1 MTRGLLIA
9 GTTSDAGKSLVTA
22 GVCRMLARAGISVAP
37 FKSQNM
43 SNNSMVCAA
52 SDGRAAEIGRAQWLQ
67 AVAARVVP
75 EPAMNPVLLK
85 PGSDRRSHI
94 VLMGQPAGTLEAGEF
109 ATGRAHLAAT
119 AYDAFRSLASRYDV
133 VVAEGAGSPAEVNL
147 RAGDY
152 VNMGLARE
160 MGLPVVVVGDI
171 DRGGVLAAMYGT
183 LALLD
188 DADQALIRGW
198 LVNKFRG
205 DVTLLEPGLE
215 VLGERTGRP
224 VLGVLPWLDDV
235 WIDSEDALAIGAPS
249 HVKSSASVEISLR
262 VAVIRFPRISNATD
276 IDALASERAVDIS
289 FTARPVDVSGADLVV
304 LPGSRATVSDLAWLR
319 TQGLDRALAAR
330 VAAGRPVLGICG
342 GYQMLARTIADPE
355 GVESGG
361 TTDGLALLPTTV
373 TFGTGKQ
380 LGLPRGSWR
389 GQDVAAYAIHHGV
402 ATLDPGAAVE
412 PFLDG
417 WSAGS
422 VFGTTWHGAFE
433 NDGFRR
439 AFLTHIASLTGS
451 PWTAEPG
458 AASYGSRREAMLDR
472 LADALEEHVGLDAF
486 LEVIDAAAET
496 ATSKDNNSHLAGR
509 ELPLRVVGIGADG
522 WAGLAAASRAA
533 IVAAGVIVGGQ
544 RQLDLLPAEVTAERV
559 AWPSPLRPSVRALVE
574 QYALRGLVVLASGDP
589 MWHGIGRTLQDEVGA
604 DYDIE
609 VLPHPSSV
617 TLACARMGWPVE
629 QTQVVSLLTEPID
642 VLRGRLQDGARLL
655 VLSRDE
661 TTPGAVAAA
670 LTEWGFG
677 ASTLTVLGDLG
688 GPTESRVSAPAS
700 EYDGSSTR
708 LNVVAIE
715 VTGQGLPVVPGLP
728 DESFE
733 HDGQLTKRE
742 IRAVTLSALAPRPG
756 ELLWDIG
763 GGAGSIAIEWL
774 RAAPTCRAIAI
785 EQDPAR
791 AQRITANA
799 AALGVPA
806 LEVVTGSAPAALE
819 GLEPPDVVFVG
830 GGLTTDGVLEA
841 AWAALR
847 PGGRLVANAV
857 TLESQADLVRRR
869 EKLGGTLTRLE
880 VARSTAVGR
889 FTGWR
894 PAMPV
899 VQWHVVS
906 TGSTTERKS

>member
-43 SNNSMVCAA
+43 SNNSMVCGSA
-52 SDGRAAEIGRAQWLQ
+52 DGSPGGSAAEIGRAQWLQ
-67 AVAARVVP
+67 AVAAGVVP

-109 ATGRAHLAAT
+109 ATGRAHLAAA

-147 RAGDY
+147 RTGDY

-183 LALLD
+183 LAMLD

-205 DVTLLEPGLE
+205 DVTLLNPGLE
-215 VLGERTGRP
+215 VLEERTGRP

-235 WIDSEDALAIGAPS
+235 WLDSEDALAIGGIS
-249 HVKSSASVEISLR
+249 GTSVEASLR
-262 VAVIRFPRISNATD
+262 VAVIRLPRISNATD
-276 IDALASERAVDIS
+276 IDALASEPAVDIS
-289 FTARPVDVSGADLVV
+289 FTAQPVDVSGADLVV

-319 TQGLDRALAAR
+319 ARGLDRALAER

-342 GYQMLARTIADPE
+342 GYQMLARSISDPA

-361 TTDGLALLPTTV
+361 VVDGLGLLPTTV
-373 TFGTGKQ
+373 GFGATKQ
-380 LGLPRGSWR
+380 LGLPRGAWR
-389 GQDVAAYAIHHGV
+389 GHDVSAYAIHHGV
-402 ATLDPGAAVE
+402 ATLADGAEAE

-417 WSAGS
+417 WSVGP

-433 NDGFRR
+433 NDDFRR
-439 AFLTHIASLTGS
+439 AFLGHVATLTGS
-451 PWTAEPG
+451 TWAATPG
-458 AASYGSRREAMLDR
+458 TPSYAARREAMVDR
-472 LADALEEHVGLDAF
+472 LADALEEHVGLDAV
-486 LEVIDAAAET
+486 LNVIDGVVSTTVAAQPARPPS
-496 ATSKDNNSHLAGR
+496 AR
-509 ELPLRVVGIGADG
+509 PPVRVVGIGADG
-522 WAGLAAASRAA
+522 WAGVAPGSRAA
-533 IVAAGVIVGGQ
+533 IEAAGVVVGGQ
-544 RQLDLLPAEVTAERV
+544 RQLDLLPTGVKAERV
-559 AWPSPLRPSVRALVE
+559 AWPSPLRPSVRPLVE
-574 QYALRGLVVLASGDP
+574 RHAPRGLVVLASGDP
-589 MWHGIGRTLQDEVGA
+589 MWHGIGRTLLAEVGA

-609 VLPHPSSV
+609 VLPHPGSV
-617 TLACARMGWPVE
+617 SLACARLGWPVE
-629 QTQVVSLLTEPID
+629 QTTVVSLLTQPAD
-642 VLRGRLQDGARLL
+642 VLRRHLHDGALVL

-661 TTPGAVAAA
+661 STPAEVAAVLA
-670 LTEWGFG
+670 DAGFG
-677 ASTLTVLGDLG
+677 DSSVTVLGDLG
-688 GPTESRVSAPAS
+688 SLAESIVRGTSGEIP
-700 EYDGSSTR
+700 R
-708 LNVVAIE
+708 LNVVAVE
-715 VTGQGLPVVPGLP
+715 CVGKGEQVTPGLP
-728 DESFE
+728 DEGFE

-756 ELLWDIG
+756 ELLWDVG

-774 RAAPTCRAIAI
+774 RAAHSCRAIAI
-785 EQDPAR
+785 EQDRTR
-791 AQRITANA
+791 ADRITKNA
-799 AALGVPA
+799 AALGVPS
-806 LEVVTGSAPAALE
+806 LEVVVGSAPAALE
-819 GLEPPDVVFVG
+819 GLEAPDVVFVG
-830 GGLTTDGVLEA
+830 GGLTTDGVLDA
-841 AWAALR
+841 AWAALK

-857 TLESQADLVRRR
+857 TLESQADLVRYR

-880 VARSTAVGR
+880 VARSTEVGR

-899 VQWHVVS
+899 VQWSAKKVS
-906 TGSTTERKS
+906 TGSTTERQS

>member
-22 GVCRMLARAGISVAP
+22 GVCRMLARAGVSVAP

-52 SDGRAAEIGRAQWLQ
+52 PDGGAAEIGRAQWLQ
-67 AVAARVVP
+67 AVAAGVVP

-133 VVAEGAGSPAEVNL
+133 IVAEGAGSPAEVNL

-183 LALLD
+183 LAMLD

-215 VLGERTGRP
+215 VLEERTGRP
-224 VLGVLPWLDDV
+224 VLGVLPWLHDV
-235 WIDSEDALAIGAPS
+235 WLDSEDALAIGGHTGS
-249 HVKSSASVEISLR
+249 SVETSLR

-276 IDALASERAVDIS
+276 IDALASEEAVDIS

-319 TQGLDRALAAR
+319 AQGLDRALAER

-342 GYQMLARTIADPE
+342 GYQMLARTIADPA

-361 TTDGLALLPTTV
+361 TTDGLGLLPTTV
-373 TFGTGKQ
+373 TFGTAKQ
-380 LGLPRGSWR
+380 LGLPRGSWH

-402 ATLDPGAAVE
+402 AALDPGAAAE

-417 WSAGS
+417 WSTGS

-433 NDGFRR
+433 KDGFRR
-439 AFLTHIASLTGS
+439 AFLAHIASVTDS

-486 LEVIDAAAET
+486 LKVIDAAAET
-496 ATSKDNNSHLAGR
+496 ATSNDNNSHLAGR
-509 ELPLRVVGIGADG
+509 ELPLRVVGVGADG
-522 WAGLAAASRAA
+522 WAGLADASRAA
-533 IVAAGVIVGGQ
+533 IEAAGVIIGGQ

-559 AWPSPLRPSVRALVE
+559 AWPSPLRPSVRGLVE
-574 QYALRGLVVLASGDP
+574 QYAPRGLVVLASGDP
-589 MWHGIGRTLQDEVGA
+589 MWHGIGRTLQEEVGA
-604 DYDIE
+604 DYYIE
-609 VLPHPSSV
+609 VLPHPGSV
-617 TLACARMGWPVE
+617 TLACARLGWPVE
-629 QTQVVSLLTEPID
+629 QTQVVSLLTEPVD
-642 VLRGRLQDGARLL
+642 VLRGRLQDGAKLL

-677 ASTLTVLGDLG
+677 ASMLTVLGDLG
-688 GPTESRVSAPAS
+688 GPSESRVSAPAS
-700 EYDGSSTR
+700 EYGGARAR
-708 LNVVAIE
+708 LNIVAIE
-715 VTGQGLPVVPGLP
+715 VAGQGLPVVPGLP
-728 DESFE
+728 DESYE

-841 AWAALR
+841 AWAALK

-857 TLESQADLVRRR
+857 TLESQADLVRCR

-880 VARSTAVGR
+880 VARSTEVGR

-899 VQWHVVS
+899 VQWQVVNVS
-906 TGSTTERKS
+906 TSSTIERQS